1 MVLIFLLISSRKKKY
16 LIAFSSNRLIN
27 HPAAPS
33 PTAHGRYST
42 RIHQPSPTKH
52 LPLGQGGHLG
62 HQTVSGGLGA
72 QATEGTL

>member
-1 MVLIFLLISSRKKKY
+1 MVLIFLYISSPKY
-16 LIAFSSNRLIN
+16 YLVAFSSNRLIN
-27 HPAAPS
+27 NPAAPF

-42 RIHQPSPTKH
+42 RIHQPAPTKH